1 MLIQFQNYLTLE
13 NIYFWSNFGVI
24 PFWLL
29 LIIVP
34 NSKITG
40 ILVNSILIP
49 LILSSLYVY
58 LGYQMIVA
66 EENLINIFNLY
77 LSIDNLYSLLS
88 SEKFLAFFWL
98 HFLALNI
105 FLGSWVSKDS
115 RSLHNARLEGIEKKV
130 SFKKLIINSRAVIP
144 CSGYYEWKKSE
155 NKKIPHYFTKVN
167 DQDIFLAGIH
177 DSGQFCIITREAT
190 EKNTEIH
197 HRQPVIIPKSQINNY
212 FNLNNNAVEF
222 LNKIKPPELRFY
234 EISTDVNNP
243 GKNDPTI
250 IYPITK

>member
-29 LIIVP
+29 LITIP

-66 EENLINIFNLY
+66 DENLINIFNLY
-77 LSIDNLYSLLS
+77 LGIDYLYSLLS
-88 SEKFLAFFWL
+88 SESFLVFFWL

-115 RSLHNARLEGIEKKV
+115 LKFNVTRYITIISLILCYFCGPVGLVFYWLFRIFFAKKISLH
-130 SFKKLIINSRAVIP
+130 
-144 CSGYYEWKKSE
+144 
-155 NKKIPHYFTKVN
+155 
-167 DQDIFLAGIH
+167 D
-177 DSGQFCIITREAT
+177 
-190 EKNTEIH
+190 
-197 HRQPVIIPKSQINNY
+197 
-212 FNLNNNAVEF
+212 
-222 LNKIKPPELRFY
+222 
-234 EISTDVNNP
+234 
-243 GKNDPTI
+243 
-250 IYPITK
+250 

>member
-1 MLIQFQNYLTLE
+1 MLTQFQNYLTLE

-88 SEKFLAFFWL
+88 SEKFLVFFWL

-115 RSLHNARLEGIEKKV
+115 LKFNVSRYITIISLILCYFCGPVGLVFYWLFRIFFAKKISLH
-130 SFKKLIINSRAVIP
+130 
-144 CSGYYEWKKSE
+144 
-155 NKKIPHYFTKVN
+155 
-167 DQDIFLAGIH
+167 D
-177 DSGQFCIITREAT
+177 
-190 EKNTEIH
+190 
-197 HRQPVIIPKSQINNY
+197 
-212 FNLNNNAVEF
+212 
-222 LNKIKPPELRFY
+222 
-234 EISTDVNNP
+234 
-243 GKNDPTI
+243 
-250 IYPITK
+250 